1 MFIFQTVFVQL
12 KLVTLSLRDVN
23 KREEQREAKMGQLTT
38 ARRMVSLFLREKKGE
53 AGLLSFSMV
62 D

>member
-1 MFIFQTVFVQL
+1 MFVQL

-23 KREEQREAKMGQLTT
+23 KREEQREAKTA
-38 ARRMVSLFLREKKGE
+38 ARRVVSSFLREKKGE
-53 AGLLSFSMV
+53 TDLLSFGMV